1 MNLHGR
7 AVQTHGFN
15 PDPQNLLFLKTFED
29 PLQNTSLGPTVHPRV
44 DGVPITKPFGKGSPL
59 TTLLSDE
66 QNGVQN
72 HEVVD
77 ADIAPLNRQK
87 RLNQRKLLA
96 SNLHRKIIP

>member
-7 AVQTHGFN
+7 AVQAHGFN
-15 PDPQNLLFLKTFED
+15 ADSQNLLFLKTFENT
-29 PLQNTSLGPTVHPRV
+29 LQNSRLGPTVHPCV
-44 DGVPITKPFGKGSPL
+44 DRVPITKPFGKGSPL
-59 TTLLSDE
+59 TTLLSNE

-72 HEVVD
+72 HKVVD
-77 ADIAPLNRQK
+77 TDIPPLNRQK